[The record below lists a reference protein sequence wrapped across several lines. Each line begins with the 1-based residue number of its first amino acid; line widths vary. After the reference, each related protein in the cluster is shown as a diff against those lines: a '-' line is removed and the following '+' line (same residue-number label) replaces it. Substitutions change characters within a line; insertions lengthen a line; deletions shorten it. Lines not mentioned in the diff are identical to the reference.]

1 MIILIPNTSCKTDEY
16 TFQHS
21 LIQIVWKEKDAK
33 KAIHK
38 CFYIFV
44 DLFSDLLSKWR
55 NLIFSY
61 QLCFTLVNLSK
72 QLYLPKHL
80 WTYLISWQF
89 CVPSKWLQD
98 CCVTCIFTGETNWTG
113 YWRPKRQ
120 IYLER
125 TAGTVHQGSS
135 FLTSASWR
143 WPRCRI
149 CRGCFTMSS
158 TVICRKREE

>member
-1 MIILIPNTSCKTDEY
+1 MTMELLLPICLNEEICLLGLWLKWQFLFNIM
-16 TFQHS
+16 
-21 LIQIVWKEKDAK
+21 
-33 KAIHK
+33 
-38 CFYIFV
+38 FYISQFV
-44 DLFSDLLSKWR
+44 KTTISAKTFM
-55 NLIFSY
+55 NIFGFMTI
-61 QLCFTLVNLSK
+61 LCTL
-72 QLYLPKHL
+72 
-80 WTYLISWQF
+80 
-89 CVPSKWLQD
+89 KWLQD
-98 CCVTCIFTGETNWTG
+98 SCVTCIFTGETNWTG